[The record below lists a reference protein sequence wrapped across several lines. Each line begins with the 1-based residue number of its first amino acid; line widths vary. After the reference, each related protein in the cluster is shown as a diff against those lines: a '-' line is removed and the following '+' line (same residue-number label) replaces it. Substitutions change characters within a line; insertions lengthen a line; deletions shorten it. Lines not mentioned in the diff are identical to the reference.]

1 MPFLNP
7 CWCGSDAFGTP
18 PAAICLRHTGL
29 AVDNAY
35 DQSAHVTERNTLVK
49 RKNLI
54 ELPKQ
59 DDNFPAGFFSIE
71 VGDSRLLL
79 DAEGN
84 EKPPAEVRTMK
95 RRKKGSSPRKQK
107 SPT

>member
-1 MPFLNP
+1 
-7 CWCGSDAFGTP
+7 
-18 PAAICLRHTGL
+18 
-29 AVDNAY
+29 
-35 DQSAHVTERNTLVK
+35 VK

-54 ELPKQ
+54 ELPEP
-59 DDNFPAGFFSIE
+59 DVNFPAGFFSIE

-95 RRKKGSSPRKQK
+95 RRKKGPPPRKQNP
-107 SPT
+107 PT

>member
-1 MPFLNP
+1 M
-7 CWCGSDAFGTP
+7 
-18 PAAICLRHTGL
+18 
-29 AVDNAY
+29 
-35 DQSAHVTERNTLVK
+35 K

-71 VGDSRLLL
+71 VGDSRLLW

-95 RRKKGSSPRKQK
+95 RRKKGCPPRKQN

>member
-1 MPFLNP
+1 M
-7 CWCGSDAFGTP
+7 
-18 PAAICLRHTGL
+18 
-29 AVDNAY
+29 
-35 DQSAHVTERNTLVK
+35 K

-54 ELPKQ
+54 ELPEQ

-95 RRKKGSSPRKQK
+95 RRKKGCPPRKQN

>member
-1 MPFLNP
+1 
-7 CWCGSDAFGTP
+7 
-18 PAAICLRHTGL
+18 
-29 AVDNAY
+29 
-35 DQSAHVTERNTLVK
+35 VK

-95 RRKKGSSPRKQK
+95 RRKKAPRLVNKTVPR
-107 SPT
+107 STDSG

>member
-1 MPFLNP
+1 M
-7 CWCGSDAFGTP
+7 
-18 PAAICLRHTGL
+18 
-29 AVDNAY
+29 
-35 DQSAHVTERNTLVK
+35 K

-54 ELPKQ
+54 KLPEP
-59 DDNFPAGFFSIE
+59 DVNFPAGFFSIE

-95 RRKKGSSPRKQK
+95 RRKKGPRLVNKTLPR
-107 SPT
+107 STDSH

>member
-1 MPFLNP
+1 M
-7 CWCGSDAFGTP
+7 
-18 PAAICLRHTGL
+18 
-29 AVDNAY
+29 
-35 DQSAHVTERNTLVK
+35 K

-79 DAEGN
+79 DAEGK

-95 RRKKGSSPRKQK
+95 RRKKRTSA
-107 SPT
+107 